1 MDVTKYVGKLFL
13 KVDDIKASGPIRRT
27 ITKVSEG
34 SFDKPDLTF
43 DDGTQLSCGKIN
55 CGVLARAY
63 GMKSNDWLG
72 KEIELEVG
80 KIKFQGEP
88 QNVILVKPISPPIE
102 KKAPPPSQFGD
113 EISF

>member
-1 MDVTKYVGKLFL
+1 MRMNKFVGKMFL
-13 KVDDIKASGPIRRT
+13 KVDDIKASGPTRKT
-27 ITKVSEG
+27 ITEVSEG
-34 SFDKPDLTF
+34 NFDKADLTF

-88 QNVILVKPISPPIE
+88 QEVILVKPISPPIV
-102 KKAPPPSQFGD
+102 PPKRGFDDTVPF
-113 EISF
+113 